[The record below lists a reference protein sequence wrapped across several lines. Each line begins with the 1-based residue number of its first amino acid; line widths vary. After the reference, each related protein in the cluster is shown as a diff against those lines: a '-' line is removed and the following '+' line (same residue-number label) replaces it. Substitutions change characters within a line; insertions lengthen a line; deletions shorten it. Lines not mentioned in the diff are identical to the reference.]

1 MGKTKPP
8 LSKSE
13 ILRKKNAAYRAGS
26 RAVEKS
32 KLFDNSE
39 IQASY
44 REIKGRKQRVDRGKV
59 EALTL
64 EAINRGF
71 GFWSSSEKH
80 WKTAA
85 KEKYE
90 RALRKITDDEPK
102 LLTSVQKGRG
112 IAIEHNAL
120 PTAPKKGRTRS

>member
-1 MGKTKPP
+1 MGKPKPP

-13 ILRKKNAAYRAGS
+13 IIRKKNAAYRAGS

-44 REIKGRKQRVDRGKV
+44 REIKERKQRVNSAKV
-59 EALTL
+59 EALML

-90 RALRKITDDEPK
+90 RTLRKLTDAEPE
-102 LLTSVQKGRG
+102 LLTRVRKGR
-112 IAIEHNAL
+112 
-120 PTAPKKGRTRS
+120 